1 MEGQLTPEKPP
12 NEAAKLPKAR
22 LVSLDQIDRRT
33 KAAQLALEAKEAI
46 IADLGGADQLSTL
59 ERLACEHAA
68 LASAVVA
75 DSYTRWLKGEQIALA
90 ELATVQDAFLRV
102 ASSLGF
108 SRRAKDVTTNINTYL
123 EKENTAD
130 EAAHPASQSR

>member
-1 MEGQLTPEKPP
+1 MANPLKALAGAR
-12 NEAAKLPKAR
+12 AAHPLAR
-22 LVSLDQIDRRT
+22 
-33 KAAQLALEAKEAI
+33 E
-46 IADLGGADQLSTL
+46 LSTL

-90 ELATVQDAFLRV
+90 ELATVQNAFLRV

-108 SRRAKDVTTNINTYL
+108 SRRAKDVTMSIDTYL
-123 EKENTAD
+123 DEENAPN
-130 EAAHPASQSR
+130 EAAHSASKSS

>member
-1 MEGQLTPEKPP
+1 M
-12 NEAAKLPKAR
+12 
-22 LVSLDQIDRRT
+22 
-33 KAAQLALEAKEAI
+33 
-46 IADLGGADQLSTL
+46 
-59 ERLACEHAA
+59 
-68 LASAVVA
+68 VA

-90 ELATVQDAFLRV
+90 ELATVQNAFLRV

-130 EAAHPASQSR
+130 EAAHPASQST